1 MVTNNASNNFPKMNS
16 NFQLYFLT
24 LISESESTWV
34 IQYLKCKIDSTFDF
48 VKFTILSFSLLKFI
62 RSNPSTSHVS
72 FPNSFYFLKTIET
85 AKKIKYSIQ
94 IIK

>member
-48 VKFTILSFSLLKFI
+48 VEFTVLSFSLLEFI
-62 RSNPSTSHVS
+62 RCNPSTSHVR
-72 FPNSFYFLKTIET
+72 FPNRFYFLKTIE
-85 AKKIKYSIQ
+85 AAEKIEDTI
-94 IIK
+94 